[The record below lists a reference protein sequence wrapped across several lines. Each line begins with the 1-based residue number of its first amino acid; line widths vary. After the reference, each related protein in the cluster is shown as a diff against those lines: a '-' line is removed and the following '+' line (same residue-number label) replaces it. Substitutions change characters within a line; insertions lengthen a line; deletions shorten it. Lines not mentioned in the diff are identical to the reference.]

1 MSGAIDASSFDDGG
15 GVNVGAGTSSS
26 SSPSHPGPVLAPHSA
41 AKRRKRDSR
50 EDNGG
55 DEDDAESV
63 VEVENDD
70 EDEEGNDGRT
80 DNFSEVHVETF
91 RAHYD
96 IKIRNFCQAINEKVI
111 TVFKGYFKN
120 VTNVVNLPRATC
132 DLIF

>member
-1 MSGAIDASSFDDGG
+1 MSGAINAADDGAA
-15 GVNVGAGTSSS
+15 VNVGASTSSS
-26 SSPSHPGPVLAPHSA
+26 SASKPVLEPHA

-55 DEDDAESV
+55 GNDDDAESV

-70 EDEEGNDGRT
+70 EDEEGDDGRT

-111 TVFKGYFKN
+111 DKYRKFA
-120 VTNVVNLPRATC
+120 RC
-132 DLIF
+132 HM

>member
-1 MSGAIDASSFDDGG
+1 MYQSRSAIHCTDMSGAINAEDGAT
-15 GVNVGAGTSSS
+15 VNVGASTSN
-26 SSPSHPGPVLAPHSA
+26 SSPSQPVLAPHSA

-55 DEDDAESV
+55 DDDEDAESV

-96 IKIRNFCQAINEKVI
+96 IKIRNFCQAINEKVNLS
-111 TVFKGYFKN
+111 KG
-120 VTNVVNLPRATC
+120 
-132 DLIF
+132 